1 MTIVNRPPIPVAST
15 PDEFNACW
23 SSGQAFQVSEEL
35 AAQMGPRLRGRN
47 QRRRVFRAPRS
58 ERTGCGLADEC

>member
-1 MTIVNRPPIPVAST
+1 MTIVNRPQISVAST

-35 AAQMGPRLRGRN
+35 AAQMGHFP
-47 QRRRVFRAPRS
+47 VFEDVISDEEFFAPPDPN
-58 ERTGCGLADEC
+58 EPDAD